1 MSTDTKS
8 AVVIGGGPAGLM
20 AAERLAHAGHHV
32 DLYDAMPSVA
42 RKFLLAGIGGMNI
55 THAEEYSRFVTRYS
69 EAETWLKPM
78 LDCFGPDQLR
88 DWIHSLGV
96 NTVTG
101 SSGRVFPEEMK
112 AAPLLRRWK
121 HRLSEMGVSF
131 HPRHK
136 WLGWSGLECV
146 SFMTPDG
153 EVSKSYKVLV
163 LALGGGSWRKL
174 GSDGGW
180 VDTLENANVHVTP
193 LIASNCGWIHKWSEH
208 FIDRAAGLPI
218 KQVGLSVKGQSINL
232 VSEIMITKYGLEGT
246 GMYAIGRYI
255 RAART
260 GGDALICLDLLPQ
273 RSPENIYKALS
284 SSGAKDSLSNKLRKV
299 LKLSKQQIALLNELG
314 PVSSLDLNQL
324 VKRIKCIEL
333 SVNEHRPIDEA
344 ISTAGGVR
352 LDAVDKNLMLR
363 SLPGVFVAGEMLDWD
378 APTGGY
384 LLTAC
389 LSTGYAAGE
398 GAVDWLAID
407 DVC

>member
-1 MSTDTKS
+1 MRTDNTS

-55 THAEEYSRFVTRYS
+55 THAEQYSRFVTRYS
-69 EAETWLKPM
+69 EAETWLKPK

-96 NTVTG
+96 NTVIG

-121 HRLSEMGVSF
+121 HRLSEMGVCF

-136 WLGWSGLECV
+136 WLGWSGSECV
-146 SFMTPDG
+146 QFMTPSG
-153 EVSKSYKVLV
+153 EVSQTYKVLV

-180 VDTLENANVHVTP
+180 VDTLESSNVNVSP
-193 LIASNCGWIHKWSEH
+193 LIASNCGWIHKWSDH
-208 FIDRAAGLPI
+208 FIERAAGKPI
-218 KQVGLSVKGQSINL
+218 KHVGLSVKGQSVDL
-232 VSEIMITKYGLEGT
+232 VSEIMITNYGLEGT
-246 GMYAIGRYI
+246 GIYAIGRYI
-255 RAART
+255 RAAM
-260 GGDALICLDLLPQ
+260 GDAVVCLDLLPQ
-273 RSPENIYKALS
+273 RSADSIYNALKS
-284 SSGAKDSLSNKLRKV
+284 SSSKDSLSNKLRKV
-299 LKLSKQQIALLNELG
+299 LKLSKEQIALLNEIG
-314 PVSSLDLNQL
+314 PVSSLDLGEL
-324 VKRIKCIEL
+324 VARIKCIEL
-333 SVNEHRPIDEA
+333 SLNEHRPIDEA

-352 LDAVDKNLMLR
+352 LDAVDKNLMLH

-398 GAVDWLAID
+398 GANHWIETGKD
-407 DVC
+407 C